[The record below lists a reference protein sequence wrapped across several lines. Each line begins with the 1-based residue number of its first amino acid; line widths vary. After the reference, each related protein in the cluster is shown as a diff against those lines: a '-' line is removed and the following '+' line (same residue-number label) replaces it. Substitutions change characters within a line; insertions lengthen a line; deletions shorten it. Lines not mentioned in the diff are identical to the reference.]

1 MKANT
6 FVPGVGSGGLN
17 DKYEIKILI
26 CYLLKSI
33 NVPFSREQL
42 SYIFQDEQIVNYF
55 VFCDAL
61 AELIASG
68 HIISEKNGADEIYT
82 LGEIGI
88 ETADKLGSSLPSSL
102 RDNLVVASIKL
113 IARVKNERENE
124 ADIVPYK
131 NGFLVKCVIHDVEFD
146 LLKFDMYAPDML
158 QAERIKQNFQDNPL
172 KIYQGFVKLLID

>member
-1 MKANT
+1 MQTNT

-33 NVPFSREQL
+33 KVPFSREQL
-42 SYIFQDEQIVNYF
+42 IYVFQDEQLVNYF

-61 AELIASG
+61 AELLASG
-68 HIISEKNGADEIYT
+68 HIIAEKNGIDEIYT
-82 LGEIGI
+82 LGKIGM
-88 ETADKLGSSLPSSL
+88 ETADKLASSLPSSL
-102 RDNLVVASIKL
+102 KDNLVGASIKL
-113 IARVKNERENE
+113 LARVKNEQENE
-124 ADIVPYK
+124 ANIIPYK

-158 QAERIKQNFQDNPL
+158 QAERIKRNFQDNPL
-172 KIYQGFVKLLID
+172 KIYQGFVQLLID